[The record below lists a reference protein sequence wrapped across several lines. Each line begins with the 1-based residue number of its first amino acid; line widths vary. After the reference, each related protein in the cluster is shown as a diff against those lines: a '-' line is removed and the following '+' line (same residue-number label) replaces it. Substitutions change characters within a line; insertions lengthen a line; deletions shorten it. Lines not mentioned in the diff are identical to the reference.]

1 MWYGNATQS
10 GAKLEQPISRTLLGL
25 FKIRLLFHTRVRS
38 QNFKNQQKF
47 SPPAIFLL
55 PHTVTMLPLV
65 RENFKKICAEA
76 GLLDLFVWQIHESCF
91 CKNLRDFN
99 LHWEDGSLG
108 AKKRPNRWGNMSV
121 EPWALSEYNI
131 LQHYVTNSIIFDT
144 RYSTCSGFYNFLTQ
158 QN

>member
-1 MWYGNATQS
+1 M
-10 GAKLEQPISRTLLGL
+10 KLIETPAL
-25 FKIRLLFHTRVRS
+25 
-38 QNFKNQQKF
+38 
-47 SPPAIFLL
+47 PAIFLL

-158 QN
+158 QNFFVWILIPLDGAVIDGDMLSIVLSTFLARSSIYR